1 MLMNDWC
8 PLPTNNYSDAA
19 AGDRRM
25 SEPARGYLNQRVSPP
40 MPPRP
45 RSAQLLQLHPN
56 CEVDLDEVGEGELE
70 SKLVLPDEMMQY
82 LQQSQGQSMSNPS
95 YRNSPLPCRSPICT
109 NAQHCLQRSQQ
120 QHQCHNYNV
129 QQHQAQQPQQQCY
142 QESNPQTPAA
152 CPSYSSVGS
161 PYSQCSNSRQTS
173 GYCPPANFAQ
183 VPSPGQVMSPGSHY
197 APSHISEP
205 MTSPQ
210 AGALAPPQ
218 VVQNPHQNSAQLS
231 RNCPQNAVAEH
242 GSYYQASNY
251 GCQSQVVNNCNA
263 AAMAQ
268 QMPPR
273 PLSQS
278 CASMHGPTCRP
289 PSVACQPM
297 SPHCVNQPTATPIEA
312 VASPHPR
319 PMSTG
324 PPLQQQQHQQCNL
337 QMSTD
342 QCSVVAKPNVMA
354 PAMSPA
360 IIDQCPRSV
369 ASFSSQP
376 SPASQNPSDFQVQ
389 SPCSQMSGGACIHPP
404 PLNHHPMHTM
414 PKEAAR
420 GCAPGTCHA
429 QYCCQNTTQQNLP
442 QQQQQQQ
449 PMQQQQPQQQI
460 QRYNG
465 CGNDCQQ
472 WAAYNNVEHCCG
484 NRHNAPEI
492 QCRDIS
498 QSQQGSPM
506 KLPQGM
512 HQDSYRRTLE
522 YVQQCRNWSG
532 TNMSHVPETSVT
544 SSTHPMTLPQ
554 ALPSSVN
561 MIVNDMTSSLSSLT
575 EENRFLQM
583 IQ

>member
-8 PLPTNNYSDAA
+8 PLPTHYSEAA
-19 AGDRRM
+19 PGDRRM
-25 SEPARGYLNQRVSPP
+25 SEPARGYQNQRISPP

-45 RSAQLLQLHPN
+45 RSAQPPQLHPN

-82 LQQSQGQSMSNPS
+82 LQQSQGQPSGNPG

-109 NAQHCLQRSQQ
+109 NPTHCAQRSQQ
-120 QHQCHNYNV
+120 QQQQCNSYNV
-129 QQHQAQQPQQQCY
+129 QQQCY
-142 QESNPQTPAA
+142 QESNPQTPG
-152 CPSYSSVGS
+152 CPSYASVGS

-173 GYCPPANFAQ
+173 GYCPPPSYAQ

-197 APSHISEP
+197 APSHVSDQP
-205 MTSPQ
+205 MTSPA

-218 VVQNPHQNSAQLS
+218 VMQNQHQNSAQMS
-231 RNCPQNAVAEH
+231 RNCGSNGAVEH
-242 GSYYQASNY
+242 GPYYQAPSY
-251 GCQSQVVNNCNA
+251 GCQSQMANNCGG
-263 AAMAQ
+263 AMPQ
-268 QMPPR
+268 QIQPAR
-273 PLSQS
+273 PAINQP
-278 CASMHGPTCRP
+278 CGSMHGPACRP

-297 SPHCVNQPTATPIEA
+297 SPHCQPPVPAIEA
-312 VASPHPR
+312 GASPHPR

-324 PPLQQQQHQQCNL
+324 PPMQQQTQPQPQHTQCSMR
-337 QMSTD
+337 MSTSSD
-342 QCSVVAKPNVMA
+342 QCSMAPKPNVIA

-360 IIDQCPRSV
+360 IADQCPRSV
-369 ASFSSQP
+369 ASFCSQP
-376 SPASQNPSDFQVQ
+376 SPASQNPSDMQVQ
-389 SPCSQMSGGACIHPP
+389 SPCSQMSGGACAHPP
-404 PLNHHPMHTM
+404 MSHRPMNMM

-429 QYCCQNTTQQNLP
+429 QYCCQNSPQQQNLALPAP
-442 QQQQQQQ
+442 QQQPHQQQL
-449 PMQQQQPQQQI
+449 

-465 CGNDCQQ
+465 CGNECQ
-472 WAAYNNVEHCCG
+472 WAGYNNSEHCCG

-506 KLPQGM
+506 KPPQGM

-532 TNMSHVPETSVT
+532 TNMSSCHGPESSVT
-544 SSTHPMTLPQ
+544 SSTHPMPLPQ
-554 ALPSSVN
+554 PLPSSVN
-561 MIVNDMTSSLSSLT
+561 MIVNDMTSSLSSLN